1 MRDRD
6 RDIFIALIDAGL
18 DESAVLSFIEGDSSS
33 AAGVIEALGK
43 DAALA
48 ELIWQLRADR
58 DAIRDDAEEQPMPAA
73 TQAMVSAVLDRE
85 ISDELDAGDF
95 KRIEET
101 GDASQEIVKP
111 RHKQAKPRRPRR
123 HRSLRLPART
133 PRIVGSLAVA
143 AIVVMLLSVA
153 LPNINLSSFETA
165 QPTTPLA
172 QDNTSGDVRNTS
184 PDPTNSASSN
194 VGESLA
200 DNSADRA
207 RSTFMPDRAPI
218 VVDSA
223 DQALALARE
232 GRLIVRLTSVRNST
246 TTDLNNDLT
255 TGSDLMRFASVDGQ
269 AQDAEALAL
278 DQSLPKFE
286 EPIIAAEIDSAP
298 NQPRLEAERNRVGSY
313 MLRVQP
319 TERAFTMLLAKL
331 RSYPG
336 VSVELIGAPK
346 AVTTP
351 GSAADL
357 ADLASSPTDWQA
369 RITVPVVVDSIR

>member
-48 ELIWQLRADR
+48 ELVWQLRSDR
-58 DAIRDDAEEQPMPAA
+58 DAIRDDAEERPMPAA
-73 TQAMVSAVLDRE
+73 TQAMVSAVLGQE

-101 GDASQEIVKP
+101 GTASREIVKP
-111 RHKQAKPRRPRR
+111 THKQAKPRRPRQ

-133 PRIVGSLAVA
+133 PRVVGSLGVA
-143 AIVVMLLSVA
+143 AIIVMLLSIA
-153 LPNINLSSFETA
+153 LPNIDLSTFEPA
-165 QPTTPLA
+165 EPSTPLA
-172 QDNTSGDVRNTS
+172 QGDTSNDVLVATPGPSNINPLNTD
-184 PDPTNSASSN
+184 
-194 VGESLA
+194 ESLA
-200 DNSADRA
+200 DNSTDRA
-207 RSTFMPDRAPI
+207 RSSFKPDRAPI
-218 VVDSA
+218 TVNSA

-232 GRLIVRLTSVRNST
+232 GRLIIRLTSVRNST
-246 TTDLNNDLT
+246 TADLSNDLT
-255 TGSDLMRFASVDGQ
+255 TGSGLMRFASIDGP
-269 AQDAEALAL
+269 AQNNEALAL
-278 DQSLPKFE
+278 DRSLPKLE
-286 EPIIAAEIDSAP
+286 EPIMAAAIDSAP

-313 MLRVQP
+313 MLRVEP

-336 VSVELIGAPK
+336 VSIELIGAPS

-351 GSAADL
+351 GSASDL